1 MHHFLETKMQSCY
14 PVTVISE
21 IVTGST
27 MTFSKREHGIGA
39 DNIVMGEMY
48 FVGLPFCAKNIY
60 SSSASTL
67 LLKCKSVDVAFSDS
81 STLEKSL

>member
-1 MHHFLETKMQSCY
+1 MHQFLETKMQSCY

-48 FVGLPFCAKNIY
+48 FVGLPFVQKIFTAVLQAPYCLN
-60 SSSASTL
+60 
-67 LLKCKSVDVAFSDS
+67 VNQ
-81 STLEKSL
+81 